1 VKVAV
6 VGGGI
11 AGLAIAARLLR
22 THDVRVF
29 ERAPE
34 PGGKIRSERIDGY
47 TFDWGPTGY
56 LSNASEL
63 AAFVDELGLG
73 AETVGAASAAAS
85 RAIFYDGRLHRLPR
99 RPVEVLDLALVST
112 LGKLSVFKE
121 PFVSRY
127 EQRNPER
134 DESVFEFVERRL
146 GREIAE
152 RLVSPVLLG
161 ISGGDARLTSL
172 DALFPRMRATEREH
186 GSLFLGALK
195 GRRKPGHLTNFGAAG
210 MARLIARL
218 TDLLG
223 ERLET
228 GTGLT
233 RLERTS
239 DGWEL
244 TLQRGEGAPPER
256 CVADRVVLAI
266 PAYDAAVIA
275 ADLDAALAAELHGI
289 PYAPMR
295 VAGIAFRAEDVIA
308 SLDGFGFLV
317 ARGCG
322 VKMLGAIYLSTLFPM
337 QSRPGMAYFRV
348 FLGGALDPDSAA
360 LSETRARELVRAD
373 LRTTLGI
380 EAEPVAYHETVWPRA
395 IPQYRLDHRARL
407 ARIDA
412 RLAAL
417 PGLELAG
424 NAYRGLGL
432 GDNVRD
438 ALKIADR
445 IAQTSAF
452 AGTGTPASQV

>member
-1 VKVAV
+1 M

-11 AGLAIAARLLR
+11 AGLAIAARLMR

-29 ERAPE
+29 ERAAD
-34 PGGKIRSERIDGY
+34 PGGKIRSQRIDGY
-47 TFDWGPTGY
+47 TFDWGPSGY
-56 LSNASEL
+56 LSSAPEL
-63 AAFVDELGLG
+63 AAFVEETGLAG
-73 AETVGAASAAAS
+73 ETVEAAPAAAS
-85 RAIFYDGRLHRLPR
+85 RAIFYGGRLHKLPT
-99 RPVEVLDLALVST
+99 RPVEALDMTLISV
-112 LGKLSVFKE
+112 LGKLSVLKE

-127 EQRNPER
+127 VQRNPER

-161 ISGGDARLTSL
+161 ISGGDARFTSL

-186 GSLFLGALK
+186 GSLFFGALK
-195 GRRKPGHLTNFGAAG
+195 GRRKPGRLTNFGAAG

-218 TDLLG
+218 VELLG

-228 GTGLT
+228 DTALT

-239 DGWEL
+239 DGWDL
-244 TLQRGEGAPPER
+244 TLQRGADGPPER
-256 CVADRVVLAI
+256 FAADRVVLAI
-266 PAYDAAVIA
+266 PAYDAAGIA
-275 ADLDAALAAELHGI
+275 ADFDAALAAELHGI

-295 VAGIAFRAEDVIA
+295 VAGIAFRAGDVIPP
-308 SLDGFGFLV
+308 LDGFGFLV
-317 ARGCG
+317 ARGSG
-322 VKMLGAIYLSTLFPM
+322 VKILGAIYNSTLFPM
-337 QSRPGMAYFRV
+337 QSPPGMAYFRV
-348 FLGGALDPDSAA
+348 FLGGALDPESAG
-360 LSETRARELVRAD
+360 LSEIRARELVRAD
-373 LRTTLGI
+373 LRATLGI
-380 EAEPVAYHETVWPRA
+380 EAEPAAYHETVWPRA

-412 RLAAL
+412 RLAVL
-417 PGLELAG
+417 PGLDLAG

-438 ALKIADR
+438 ALDVADR
-445 IAQTSAF
+445 IARTSAP